1 MTREPTRQ
9 DPTERHEQHNTEAE
23 TMKAEQTILAAAGE
37 ELAARIEASG
47 GIHKVLNSPPG
58 SGLQADLYG
67 EARGLWKIEVYHGIN
82 NDDSTRLLT
91 VSLTED
97 EALELW

>member
-1 MTREPTRQ
+1 MSKDMGGRPMT
-9 DPTERHEQHNTEAE
+9 
-23 TMKAEQTILAAAGE
+23 AEQAILAAAGE

-58 SGLQADLYG
+58 SGLHADLYG
-67 EARGLWKIEVYHGIN
+67 TTCGLWSIEVYDGIN
-82 NDDSTRLLT
+82 NDNGTRLLT
-91 VSLTED
+91 VDLTED